1 MKKLIRK
8 TSIEIILIYRKTNT
22 IRILTNTN
30 VLAVC
35 SWQMIVYIEGRLLQ
49 LIARNNCREQSSA
62 L

>member
-22 IRILTNTN
+22 IQMLTNTN

-35 SWQMIVYIEGRLLQ
+35 SWQMIVYIEGRPLQ
-49 LIARNNCREQSSA
+49 LTAKNNCREQSSA
-62 L
+62 